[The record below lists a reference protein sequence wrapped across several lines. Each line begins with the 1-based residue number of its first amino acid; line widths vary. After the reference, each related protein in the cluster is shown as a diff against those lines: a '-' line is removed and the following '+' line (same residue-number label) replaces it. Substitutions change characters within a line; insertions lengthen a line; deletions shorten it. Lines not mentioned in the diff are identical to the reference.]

1 MTVDEI
7 PEIASRERL
16 EIKIREEKTDQS
28 EVFRMRM
35 TSAIASGLKSDSKL
49 GELDDQ
55 CVMVF

>member
-1 MTVDEI
+1 
-7 PEIASRERL
+7 
-16 EIKIREEKTDQS
+16 
-28 EVFRMRM
+28 MRM

>member
-35 TSAIASGLKSDSKL
+35 TAAIASGLKSDSKL
-49 GELDDQ
+49 GELDD
-55 CVMVF
+55 

>member
-49 GELDDQ
+49 GELDD
-55 CVMVF
+55 

>member
-1 MTVDEI
+1 MTVGEI
-7 PEIASRERL
+7 PEIAS
-16 EIKIREEKTDQS
+16 QS

-55 CVMVF
+55 SVMVF